1 MASVAAIQERD
12 PAQHIGCI
20 SLMMGKHNRGLAR
33 IALAAQGSAA
43 SRMISE
49 AVEVV
54 TDYWFDELGF
64 QLLRAP
70 KAIADTASRRSLRRL
85 ACA

>member
-1 MASVAAIQERD
+1 MALVAAIKER
-12 PAQHIGCI
+12 PGA
-20 SLMMGKHNRGLAR
+20 GLLGLPWLR
-33 IALAAQGSAA
+33 QGSAA
-43 SRMISE
+43 SRMMSE